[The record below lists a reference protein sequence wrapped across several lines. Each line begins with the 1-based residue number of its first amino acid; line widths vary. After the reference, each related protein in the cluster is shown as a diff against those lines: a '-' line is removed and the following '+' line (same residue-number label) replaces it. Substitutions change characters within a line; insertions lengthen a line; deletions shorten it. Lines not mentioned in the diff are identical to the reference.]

1 MRKLLFIAILGFALP
16 AETLAEES
24 QKPTKKATQPAEAV
38 AGKKSTADAKKSI
51 QQPVVKPAKRVA
63 APVKKAAHNSV
74 KVISDGSI
82 SEPDGDYVTIDD
94 GAPVYDGQ
102 VIYDGSSSDST
113 WISDDAF
120 STSNCG
126 DGIGIYDD
134 CSTGACS
141 DCGDCDMDGCDSGG
155 GLGSAE
161 DCYRYGSFWEIVHS
175 CRRFWAD
182 TQAIGWYV
190 KGQYLPALVTTSPVG
205 TPQGQ
210 AGVLGQPNTSILF
223 GGNRQ
228 DEEVRFGG
236 RTTFGMWL
244 TQAQSIG
251 VAADYY
257 ILEEE
262 SSFFGL
268 GSTGDPILARPFYN
282 VELAQ
287 EDAAELAFPGFI
299 DSFGQVLNLSGSVTV
314 ETHSRVQSAG
324 VSLRKPTYVSFLGDY
339 RVNLLGGY
347 RFMRL
352 DEGLRIS
359 DSVAPMGGFF
369 VPGTTFDS
377 FDNFDTENEFHGG
390 EIGLMLEVRRCRWS
404 FEFLTRV
411 ALGNMRQTVE
421 IDGWSSI
428 NDTVNTVVTPGG
440 LLTQPTNIG
449 THVGDE
455 FTVIPEAGIK
465 IGLQLTDNIK
475 TSIGYNY
482 IYVSNVVRPGG
493 QVDTG
498 LNISQIDGG
507 ALVGQ
512 ARPAPRNSDTDFWLQ
527 GGNVSLEVRF

>member
-1 MRKLLFIAILGFALP
+1 MRKLLIIAILGFALP
-16 AETLAEES
+16 VQALATEAQERT
-24 QKPTKKATQPAEAV
+24 QKASKPAEAD
-38 AGKKSTADAKKSI
+38 ANKKSTANTKKSV
-51 QQPVVKPAKRVA
+51 QQPVVKPAKPVA
-63 APVKKAAHNSV
+63 VPVKQAAHSTTT
-74 KVISDGSI
+74 VISDGSI
-82 SEPDGDYVTIDD
+82 AEPPGEYITIDD
-94 GAPVYDGQ
+94 GAP
-102 VIYDGSSSDST
+102 IYGGSSSDST

-120 STSNCG
+120 SGSSCG
-126 DGIGIYDD
+126 DGIGIYDG

-141 DCGDCDMDGCDSGG
+141 DCGGCGIDGCDSCAGG
-155 GLGSAE
+155 GPGLGSAE

-175 CRRFWAD
+175 GRRFWAD

-190 KGQYLPALVTTSPVG
+190 KGEFLPALVTTSPVG
-205 TPQGQ
+205 TIQGQ
-210 AGVLGQPNTSILF
+210 AGVLGQPNTNIVS

-236 RTTFGMWL
+236 RTNFGMWL
-244 TQAQSIG
+244 TDAQSIG
-251 VAADYY
+251 VEADYY

-268 GSTGDPILARPFYN
+268 GSNGDPILARPFYN
-282 VELAQ
+282 VELAEQ
-287 EDAAELAFPGFI
+287 DAAELAFPGFI
-299 DSFGQVLNLSGSVTV
+299 DSLGQVLNLSGSVTV

-352 DEGLRIS
+352 NEGLRIS

-421 IDGWSSI
+421 IDGRSSI
-428 NDTVNTVVTPGG
+428 NDTFNTVVTPGG

-449 THVGDE
+449 TFVGDE

-465 IGLQLTDNIK
+465 VGLQLTDSIK

-498 LNISQIDGG
+498 VNVSQIGGG

-512 ARPAPRNSDTDFWLQ
+512 ARPAPRTSDTDFWLQ